1 MQFPITI
8 GLHRSRLLDTLI
20 AVMALVAS
28 ASSIAFPISTGYQAA
43 LLSVV
48 WLIAALAWHHASSDI
63 RQIRL
68 ERNGKLSVKRH
79 LADEF
84 LRVSLQSGGT
94 VHPWLIVLHFSDE
107 SGNTDK
113 LIATVDSI
121 NPQNFRILRVFLRW
135 QAKFSDQSGV

>member
-20 AVMALVAS
+20 AVMALFAS
-28 ASSIAFPISTGYQAA
+28 VSSISFPVSTGYQAA
-43 LLSVV
+43 LLMMV

-68 ERNGKLSVKRH
+68 ERNGTLSVRRH

-84 LRVSLQSGGT
+84 LPVSLQPGGT
-94 VHPWLIVLHFSDE
+94 VHPWLIVLRFREE

-113 LIATVDSI
+113 LIATVDRI
-121 NPQNFRILRVFLRW
+121 NAQNFRILRVFLRW
-135 QAKFSDQSGV
+135 QAKFSGQRDV